1 MALRVKGP
9 SVLAVAVTLCGLVG
23 GGRDAHAGGIVAVA
37 ATSTPVG
44 DPTFVYTFEVDLL
57 PQSTLSGGGFITIY
71 DIPFLANPILTLQ
84 PNTLWGESVQNL
96 GVTPPD
102 SPPLL
107 IPDDPAV
114 PNVTW
119 QYNGPAIANDSATSN
134 LDLGNFQIGLTVEL
148 ASAPTPTLLYVG
160 SLGGGLFTDQGLVT
174 VVGVPEP
181 SSVALLLTGIAALP
195 LFWHRHKTR
204 SRRLKVTNPV

>member
-1 MALRVKGP
+1 MALRVKR
-9 SVLAVAVTLCGLVG
+9 SYVLAVVVTLCGLVG
-23 GGRDAHAGGIVAVA
+23 GGRDAHAGGIVAVM

-44 DPTFVYTFEVDLL
+44 DPLFVYTFEVDLL
-57 PQSTLSGGGFITIY
+57 PQSTLLPGGFITIY
-71 DIPFLANPILTLQ
+71 DIPFLTTPALTLQ
-84 PNTLWGESVQNL
+84 PILWGASVQNV
-96 GVTPPD
+96 GTTPSGTPP
-102 SPPLL
+102 
-107 IPDDPAV
+107 ITDDPAV

-119 QYNGPAIANDSATSN
+119 QYNGAAPIPNNSTTSN

-148 ASAPTPTLLYVG
+148 ASAPTPTLLFVG
-160 SLGGGLFTDQGLVT
+160 SLGEGLFTNLGSVT

>member
-1 MALRVKGP
+1 MALRVKG
-9 SVLAVAVTLCGLVG
+9 SYVFAVVVTLCGLVG

-37 ATSTPVG
+37 ATATPVG
-44 DPTFVYTFEVDLL
+44 DPLFVYTFEVDLL
-57 PQSTLSGGGFITIY
+57 PQSTLFAGGFITVF
-71 DIPFLANPILTLQ
+71 DIPFLGTPILTSQ
-84 PNTLWGESVQNL
+84 PNTLWGASIQNL
-96 GVTPPD
+96 GITPTGTPP
-102 SPPLL
+102 
-107 IPDDPAV
+107 ITDDPTV

-119 QYNGPAIANDSATSN
+119 AYNGPTIANNSATSD
-134 LDLGNFQIGLTVEL
+134 LDLGNFQIGLTVNL
-148 ASAPTPTLLYVG
+148 DSAPTPTLLFVG
-160 SLGGGLFTDQGLVT
+160 SLGEGVFSNLGFVT

>member
-1 MALRVKGP
+1 MALRVKGS

-37 ATSTPVG
+37 ATATPVG
-44 DPTFVYTFEVDLL
+44 DPLFVYTFEVDLL
-57 PQSTLSGGGFITIY
+57 PQSTLFSGGFITIY
-71 DIPFLANPILTLQ
+71 DIPFLAPPILTSQ
-84 PNTLWGESVQNL
+84 PNSLWGESVQNL
-96 GVTPPD
+96 GMTPPD
-102 SPPLL
+102 TPLPL
-107 IPDDPAV
+107 PKPDDPAV

-119 QYNGPAIANDSATSN
+119 VYDGPAISNNSTTSN

-148 ASAPTPTLLYVG
+148 DSAPTPTLLFIG
-160 SLGGGLFTDQGLVT
+160 SLGEGLFTDLGFVT
-174 VVGVPEP
+174 VVSVPEP

-204 SRRLKVTNPV
+204 SQRLTGQ

>member
-1 MALRVKGP
+1 MAVRGKG
-9 SVLAVAVTLCGLVG
+9 SYVFAVVVTLCGLVG
-23 GGRDAHAGGIVAVA
+23 GGRDAHAGGIVAVMA
-37 ATSTPVG
+37 VSTPVG

-57 PQSTLSGGGFITIY
+57 PQSTLSPSGFITVY
-71 DIPFLANPILTLQ
+71 DIPFLGTTILTSQ
-84 PNTLWGESVQNL
+84 PNTLWGASVQNL
-96 GVTPPD
+96 GMTPPD
-102 SPPLL
+102 APPLL

-148 ASAPTPTLLYVG
+148 ASAPTPTLLFVG
-160 SLGGGLFTDQGLVT
+160 SLGEGVFSNLGFVT

>member
-1 MALRVKGP
+1 MAVRGKG
-9 SVLAVAVTLCGLVG
+9 SYVFAVVVTLCGLVG
-23 GGRDAHAGGIVAVA
+23 GGRDAHAGGIVAVM

-44 DPTFVYTFEVDLL
+44 DPLFVYTFEVDLL
-57 PQSTLSGGGFITIY
+57 PQSTLFAGGFITVF
-71 DIPFLANPILTLQ
+71 DIPFLGTPILTSQ
-84 PNTLWGESVQNL
+84 PNTLWGASIQNL
-96 GVTPPD
+96 GITPTGTPA
-102 SPPLL
+102 
-107 IPDDPAV
+107 ITDDPTV

-119 QYNGPAIANDSATSN
+119 AYNGPTIANNSTTSD

-148 ASAPTPTLLYVG
+148 DSAPTPTLLFVG
-160 SLGGGLFTDQGLVT
+160 SLGEGVFSNLGFVT

>member
-1 MALRVKGP
+1 MASRVKG
-9 SVLAVAVTLCGLVG
+9 SCIVAAVVAFCGLVHG
-23 GGRDAHAGGIVAVA
+23 GQDAHAGGIVAVL

-57 PQSTLSGGGFITIY
+57 AQSTLSPGGFITIY
-71 DIPFLANPILTLQ
+71 DIPFLGTPILTSQ
-84 PNTLWGESVQNL
+84 PNTLWGASVQNL
-96 GVTPPD
+96 GITPPD
-102 SPPLL
+102 APPLL
-107 IPDDPAV
+107 IPDNSAV

-119 QYNGPAIANDSATSN
+119 QYNGPAIVNNSATSN

-195 LFWHRHKTR
+195 LFWHRRKAQIQ
-204 SRRLKVTNPV
+204 RLGIKNPA

>member
-1 MALRVKGP
+1 MALRVQGS
-9 SVLAVAVTLCGLVG
+9 SVLAVVVTLCGLVG
-23 GGRDAHAGGIVAVA
+23 GGRDAHAGGIVAVMA
-37 ATSTPVG
+37 VSTPVG
-44 DPTFVYTFEVDLL
+44 DPLFVYTFDVALL
-57 PQSTLSGGGFITIY
+57 PQSTLLPGGFITVY
-71 DIPFLANPILTLQ
+71 DIPFLSTPALTLQ
-84 PNTLWGESVQNL
+84 PIVWGASVQNL

-102 SPPLL
+102 APPLL

-119 QYNGPAIANDSATSN
+119 QYNGSTPIANDSTTSN

-174 VVGVPEP
+174 VAGVPEP

>member
-1 MALRVKGP
+1 MALRVKG
-9 SVLAVAVTLCGLVG
+9 SCVVAAVVALCGLVH
-23 GGRDAHAGGIVAVA
+23 GGRDAHAGGIVAVM

-57 PQSTLSGGGFITIY
+57 PQSTLLPGGFITIY
-71 DIPFLANPILTLQ
+71 DIPFLTTPALTLQ
-84 PNTLWGESVQNL
+84 PIVWGASVQNV
-96 GVTPPD
+96 GITPSGTPA
-102 SPPLL
+102 
-107 IPDDPAV
+107 ITDDPAV

-119 QYNGPAIANDSATSN
+119 QYNGSTPIPNNSTTSN

-148 ASAPTPTLLYVG
+148 ASAPTPTLLFVG
-160 SLGGGLFTDQGLVT
+160 SLGEGLFANLGSVT

-204 SRRLKVTNPV
+204 LRRLKVTNPV

>member
-1 MALRVKGP
+1 MALRLKG
-9 SVLAVAVTLCGLVG
+9 SYVLGVVVTLCGLVG
-23 GGRDAHAGGIVAVA
+23 GGRDAHAGGIVAVM

-44 DPTFVYTFEVDLL
+44 DPLFVYTFEVDLL
-57 PQSTLSGGGFITIY
+57 PQSTLLPGGFITIY
-71 DIPFLANPILTLQ
+71 DIPFLTTPALTLQ
-84 PNTLWGESVQNL
+84 PILWGASVQNV
-96 GVTPPD
+96 GTTPSGTPP
-102 SPPLL
+102 
-107 IPDDPAV
+107 ITDDPAV

-119 QYNGPAIANDSATSN
+119 QYNGSTPIPNNSTTSN

-148 ASAPTPTLLYVG
+148 ASAPTPTLLFVG
-160 SLGGGLFTDQGLVT
+160 SLGEGLFANLGSVT

-204 SRRLKVTNPV
+204 SRHLKVTNQV

>member
-1 MALRVKGP
+1 MASRVKG
-9 SVLAVAVTLCGLVG
+9 SCVVAVVVAFCGLVNC
-23 GGRDAHAGGIVAVA
+23 GRDAHAGIVAIM

-44 DPTFVYTFEVDLL
+44 DPTFVYTFQIDLQA
-57 PQSTLSGGGFITIY
+57 QSTLSPGGFITIY
-71 DIPFLANPILTLQ
+71 DIPSLATPILTMQ
-84 PNTLWGESVQNL
+84 PNSLWGESVQNL
-96 GVTPPD
+96 GMTPPD

-119 QYNGPAIANDSATSN
+119 QYDGPAIVNDSAASD

-148 ASAPTPTLLYVG
+148 ASAPTPTLLFVG
-160 SLGGGLFTDQGLVT
+160 SLGGGLFTDQGLIT

-195 LFWHRHKTR
+195 LFWHR
-204 SRRLKVTNPV
+204 RRTQIQRLGIKNPA